1 MTKKLWGVAA
11 LVLAG
16 SLLDVAAAQAQSGPL
31 SFFPL
36 TPCRVVDTRNP
47 PGPQGGPRLSANT
60 QRDFPVLGS
69 CGLPTTAQAVVFNV
83 TTTATTD
90 FGNIRIFPAG
100 TPLPNASVV
109 NFLGDNVAVANGA
122 LIPAGLSGANHI
134 TVRMDMPPASTGTGH
149 LILDVTGYFQ

>member
-1 MTKKLWGVAA
+1 MTKKLWGMAA

-47 PGPQGGPRLSANT
+47 PGPQGGPKLAANAD
-60 QRDFPVLGS
+60 RSFPVLGL
-69 CGLPTTAQAVVFNV
+69 CGLPATAGAVVFNV
-83 TTTATTD
+83 TTTASTD
-90 FGNIRIFPAG
+90 FGDIRIWPFGAPM
-100 TPLPNASVV
+100 PNASVV

-122 LIPAGLSGANHI
+122 LVPVTGGGTNHV
-134 TVRMDMPPASTGTGH
+134 TVHVDMPPASPGQVH